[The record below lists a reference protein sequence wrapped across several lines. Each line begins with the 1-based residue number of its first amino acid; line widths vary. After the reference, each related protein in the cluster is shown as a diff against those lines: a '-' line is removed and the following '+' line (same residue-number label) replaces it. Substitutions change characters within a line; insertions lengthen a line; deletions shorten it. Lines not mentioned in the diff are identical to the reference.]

1 MHKTGF
7 IALDEATELY
17 LECEKLKLKNP
28 VRDQLLRASL
38 SIALNI
44 TEGSGRQTSK
54 DKRRFYSI
62 AMGSLRE
69 TQTLVKITNNQELV
83 ERYHRLGAL
92 VYGLVRKT

>member
-1 MHKTGF
+1 MH
-7 IALDEATELY
+7 ISWLQLY

-44 TEGSGRQTSK
+44 TECSGRQSRK
-54 DKRRFYSI
+54 DQKRFYSI

-69 TQTLVKITNNQELV
+69 TQTLIKIVQNKNLAKK
-83 ERYHRLGAL
+83 YDRLGAL
-92 VYGLVRKT
+92 VYGLTRKV